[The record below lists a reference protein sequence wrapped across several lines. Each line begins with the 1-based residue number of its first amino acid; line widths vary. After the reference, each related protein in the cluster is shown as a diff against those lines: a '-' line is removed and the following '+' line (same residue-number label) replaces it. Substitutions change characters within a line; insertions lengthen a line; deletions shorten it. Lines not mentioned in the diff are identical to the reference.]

1 MVIVVEE
8 DKVSSALQEL
18 RAAGETVWRVGKL
31 VERTESG
38 CVIENMDAWA

>member
-8 DKVSSALQEL
+8 DNVSSALQEL
-18 RAAGETVWRVGKL
+18 QAAGETVWQVGKL

-38 CVIENMDAWA
+38 CVIENMDTWA